1 MPSLTHVQI
10 FSEHGWRKIE
20 VSEAA
25 AQFPSTVHAGSR
37 MLMCELCHQYVTFTR
52 PGNYGRHFK
61 HTPDEDKSCPERTFS
76 ASTNT
81 NCSIKEHDLPI
92 RLKYTPTDFELE
104 IGLLGIPESVLKE
117 LPDQTIQISPARRKK
132 PIFSYLLKERLREDQ
147 VTYVSIGAT
156 PFPEYQ
162 IQLDCR
168 NLPAFSFWPERIRG
182 IDPKRTLFDFDK
194 VSGKKL
200 PFDADIQIKKS
211 YLLLQDRPIPPT
223 SSSISYKQIMRK
235 SVLGKYWYL
244 YEVSANALDKDA
256 AIFFLGLHCRLTD
269 QPVSIQPIW
278 PIYTKGPYAI
288 HHNSQEMVFYV
299 RGDVTT
305 NCYPPFGQRG
315 EQIVGRGHLEFI
327 RCSDRQQLISA
338 GHEYKFADGISLRR
352 RLKYTYLWKEPLD
365 KTEPLPS
372 VSVTDIT
379 GQDVL
384 PGLVDSLPPQNT
396 LRISAPY
403 DGSVT
408 IRKQGRVIEKRRL
421 RAEIPSEITSIR
433 FGYELEI
440 FQGLDRVWAVQYQ
453 RKHQQAKG
461 ENMILQRLK
470 SASGPSVSV
479 PHAWGAVAEYLEDYP
494 RVKQWLYQRIRKGSM
509 PVSAYHEL
517 KCLIERLAMK

>member
-10 FSEHGWRKIE
+10 LSEHGWKKID

-25 AQFPSTVHAGSR
+25 AQFPSTVHARGR

-52 PGNYGRHFK
+52 PGAQDRHFR

-92 RLKYTPTDFELE
+92 RLKHDSSDFRLE
-104 IGLLGIPESVLKE
+104 IGLLGVPESVFEE
-117 LPDQTIQISPARRKK
+117 LQDHTIQISPSGKSE
-132 PIFSYLLKERLREDQ
+132 PITYLLKERLREDQ
-147 VTYVSIGAT
+147 ITYVPISSI
-156 PFPEYQ
+156 PFPEYR

-168 NLPAFSFWPERIRG
+168 NFPAFSFWPERVRG
-182 IDPKRTLFDFDK
+182 IDPAGTLFDE

-200 PFDADIQIKKS
+200 PFDADIQIKKP
-211 YLLLQDRPIPPT
+211 YLLLQNRPIPPT
-223 SSSISYKQIMRK
+223 PSSISLQQILFK
-235 SVLGKYWYL
+235 SVSKRYWYL

-256 AIFFLGLHCRLTD
+256 AKFFLRFHCRLTD

-315 EQIVGRGHLEFI
+315 EQIVGRGRLEFI
-327 RCSDRQQLISA
+327 RCSDKQQLISA
-338 GHEYKFADGISLRR
+338 GHEYKLADDISLRR

-365 KTEPLPS
+365 KAEPLPS

-384 PGLVDSLPPQNT
+384 PGLADRLPPQSI

-408 IRKQGRVIEKRRL
+408 IRKQGCVIEKRRL
-421 RAEIPSEITSIR
+421 KAEIPSEITSIR

-440 FQGLDRVWAVQYQ
+440 FQGLDRVWAIQYQ
-453 RKHQQAKG
+453 RKHQQAEN
-461 ENMILQRLK
+461 ENMILKRLK
-470 SASGPSVSV
+470 SVDGPSIPV

-494 RVKQWLYQRIRKGSM
+494 HVKQWLYQRIREGSM
-509 PVSAYHEL
+509 SVSAYHEL